1 MFDVE
6 PIERASTRAG
16 TRIFMRLLALT
27 LASPSMA
34 MAQAPDPVASPESTS
49 TTKATPAKGTAKGA
63 DQDAQ
68 IDSVYVEGKRWLFN
82 RRTRY
87 AHSLPEVDGPTIT
100 VTKKTSVVQLNDVPT
115 IIDNNQ
121 RELFDRLPGIILAEQ
136 QNPTELNL
144 SYRGLG
150 NPQESE
156 YILLMQ
162 DGIPLEMDWIGYP
175 TIYYIPVPQTLSSVQ
190 MIRAGSGLLYGPE
203 PQPVINFIS
212 QAPSTRPLAGTTEQ
226 VGGSNSLFSSFNKIS
241 GTSGNWNYL
250 ADYSRRQSDGQRQNG
265 GYTLNAGDI
274 HVGYAFDAQKL
285 SLDFH
290 AYSLD
295 SGLAG
300 LMSGAQFLT
309 NRNQTTTP
317 DDHLWADRYT
327 TVLTYENKFSDK
339 DSYTQKLW
347 SGYQDLWTRS
357 DTYTAD
363 TPPVGTG
370 GTLSGQRFNY
380 TGLDGRWLHRWG
392 AGNAL
397 TVGYTF
403 YTSRSPYNEWTTTN
417 PVVNKDDESGVPF
430 YDDERK
436 TTYGALF
443 AENVF
448 RFKYFHLVT
457 SARFDHEVLDTNE
470 SLAPH
475 PLLVNATYTKN
486 IPLFGIGIG
495 NDFGHGNETY
505 LNVSQ
510 GFRPLRY
517 LDIASP
523 FSKFSPTN
531 DPDPTKYLTYEAGV
545 HGWPSLGL
553 YYDVSVFQ
561 VNVKDRIESQQLTQT
576 ETIDVNTGNTRSR
589 GIELEAHYDLL
600 RLFSTF
606 GSNSHLD
613 AFANASLLDARFT
626 NSIVPGQTGKIPAYA
641 PHGVFKAGITARE
654 DDRYKVSLVVN
665 TVGSQYFQDSDKP
678 IGSTPAHIPTYTV
691 ADLAGD
697 YVIAGHL
704 RLLGGISNLMNRHYY
719 SRVFLF
725 GGMLEPANDRSFYA
739 GAAYDF

>member
-1 MFDVE
+1 MQCRS
-6 PIERASTRAG
+6 PISGSKNYTRAG
-16 TRIFMRLLALT
+16 TKVCTALLGLLLT
-27 LASPSMA
+27 APSMA
-34 MAQAPDPVASPESTS
+34 PAQTQAPAPTEKKS
-49 TTKATPAKGTAKGA
+49 KATDKE
-63 DQDAQ
+63 DQL
-68 IDSVYVEGKRWLFN
+68 DSVYVEGKRWLFN

-100 VTKKTSVVQLNDVPT
+100 VTKKTSVVQLNDMPT
-115 IIDNNQ
+115 IVDNNQ
-121 RELFDRLPGIILAEQ
+121 RELFDRLPGIIIAEQ
-136 QNPTELNL
+136 QNPTQLNL

-162 DGIPLEMDWIGYP
+162 DGMPLEMDWIGFP
-175 TIYYIPVPQTLSSVQ
+175 TIYTIPVPQTLSSVQ

-212 QAPSTRPLAGTTEQ
+212 QAPSTRQLAGTTEQ

-241 GTSGNWNYL
+241 GTNGDWNYL

-265 GYTLNAGDI
+265 DYTLNAGDL
-274 HVGYAFDAQKL
+274 HLGYAFDSQKL

-290 AYSLD
+290 AYSLV

-300 LMSGAQFLT
+300 LMSGAQFLA
-309 NRNQTTTP
+309 NPKQTTTP
-317 DDHLWADRYT
+317 SDRLWADRYT
-327 TVLTYENKFSDK
+327 TVLTYENKFTDK
-339 DSYTQKLW
+339 DSFTQKVW

-357 DTYTAD
+357 DTYAGA
-363 TPPVGTG
+363 PPAGTG

-392 AGNAL
+392 AGDAL

-403 YTSRSPYNEWTTTN
+403 YASRSPYNEWLTKN
-417 PVVNKDDESGVPF
+417 PVIDKDDESGVPF
-430 YDDERK
+430 YDDRRK

-457 SARFDHEVLDTNE
+457 SARFDHEELNTVE

-475 PLLVNATYTKN
+475 PSLVNATYTKN

-523 FSKFSPTN
+523 FSNFSTAN
-531 DPDPTKYLTYEAGV
+531 NPDPTKYLTYEAGV
-545 HGWPSLGL
+545 HGWPSVGL
-553 YYDVSVFQ
+553 YYDASVFQ

-589 GIELEAHYDLL
+589 GVEFEGHYDVL
-600 RLFSTF
+600 RLWANMD
-606 GSNSHLD
+606 SNVHLD

-626 NSIVPGQTGKIPAYA
+626 SSIVPGQTGKIPAYA
-641 PHGVFKAGITARE
+641 PHGVFKAGLTARK
-654 DDRYKVSLVVN
+654 DNLYKVSLIAD
-665 TVGSQYFQDSDKP
+665 TVGSQYFQDSNKA

-697 YVIAGHL
+697 YIIAGHF
-704 RLLGGISNLMNRHYY
+704 RILGGVSNLANRHYY

-725 GGMLEPANDRSFYA
+725 GGMLEPASDRKFYA

>member
-1 MFDVE
+1 MIDVG
-6 PIERASTRAG
+6 PIVRAY
-16 TRIFMRLLALT
+16 TRIGAKPFTRMLGLMLAL
-27 LASPSMA
+27 SSMTVA
-34 MAQAPDPVASPESTS
+34 ETSDPVAPPDT
-49 TTKATPAKGTAKGA
+49 APTAKPAAAQKKAGGA
-63 DQDAQ
+63 DQESTL
-68 IDSVYVEGKRWLFN
+68 DSVYVEGKRWLFN

-100 VTKKTSVVQLNDVPT
+100 VTKKTSVVQLADVPT

-121 RELFDRLPGIILAEQ
+121 RELFDRLPGIVLAEQ

-156 YILLMQ
+156 YVLLMQ

-175 TIYYIPVPQTLSSVQ
+175 TIYYIPVPQTLGSVQ

-212 QAPSTRPLAGTTEQ
+212 QQPSTRPLAGTTEQ

-241 GTSGNWNYL
+241 GTNGNWNYL
-250 ADYSRRQSDGQRQNG
+250 ADFSRRQSDGQRQNG
-265 GYTLNAGDI
+265 GYVLNAGDL
-274 HVGYAFDAQKL
+274 HLGYLFDAQKL
-285 SLDFH
+285 TLDFH

-300 LMSGAQFLT
+300 LMSGAQFLA

-327 TVLTYENKFSDK
+327 TVLTYENKFTDK

-357 DTYTAD
+357 DTYTD
-363 TPPVGTG
+363 VPPVGTG

-397 TVGYTF
+397 TVGYTL
-403 YTSRSPYNEWTTTN
+403 YTSRSPYNEWLTTN
-417 PVVNKDDESGVPF
+417 PVINKDDESGIPF

-448 RFKYFHLVT
+448 RFEYFHLVT
-457 SARFDHEVLDTNE
+457 SARFDHEVLDSNE

-475 PLLVNATYTKN
+475 PSLVNETYTKN

-523 FSKFSPTN
+523 FSNFSSTN
-531 DPDPTKYLTYEAGV
+531 NPDPTKYLTYEAGV
-545 HGWPSLGL
+545 HGWPRVGL

-600 RLFSTF
+600 RLLSTI
-606 GSNSHLD
+606 GSNIHLD

-626 NSIVPGQTGKIPAYA
+626 SSIVPGQTGKIPAYA

-654 DDRYKVSLVVN
+654 DDRYKVSLVAN
-665 TVGSQYFQDSDKP
+665 TVGSQYFQDSDRS

-704 RLLGGISNLMNRHYY
+704 RLLGGISNLANRHYY

-725 GGMLEPANDRSFYA
+725 GGMLEPASDRSIYA

>member
-1 MFDVE
+1 MIAVG
-6 PIERASTRAG
+6 PIVRAYTRIGAKPFTCMLGLMLALSSMTMAETSDPVDSPDAAPTANPAPAQRKATGADRASE
-16 TRIFMRLLALT
+16 L
-27 LASPSMA
+27 
-34 MAQAPDPVASPESTS
+34 
-49 TTKATPAKGTAKGA
+49 
-63 DQDAQ
+63 
-68 IDSVYVEGKRWLFN
+68 DSVYVEGKRWLFN

-100 VTKKTSVVQLNDVPT
+100 VTKKTSVVQLGDVPT

-121 RELFDRLPGIILAEQ
+121 RELFDRLPGIVLAEQ

-156 YILLMQ
+156 YVLLMQ

-175 TIYYIPVPQTLSSVQ
+175 TIYYIPVPQTLGSVQ

-212 QAPSTRPLAGTTEQ
+212 QQPSTRPLAGTTEQ

-241 GTSGNWNYL
+241 GTNGNWNYL
-250 ADYSRRQSDGQRQNG
+250 ADFSRRQSDGQRQNG
-265 GYTLNAGDI
+265 GYVLNAGDL
-274 HVGYAFDAQKL
+274 HLGYLFDAQKL

-300 LMSGAQFLT
+300 LMSGAQFLA

-327 TVLTYENKFSDK
+327 TVLTYENKFTDK

-357 DTYTAD
+357 DTYAD
-363 TPPVGTG
+363 VPPVGTG
-370 GTLSGQRFNY
+370 ATLSGQRFNY

-397 TVGYTF
+397 TVGYTL
-403 YTSRSPYNEWTTTN
+403 YTSRSPYNEWLTTN
-417 PVVNKDDESGVPF
+417 PIINKDDESGIPF

-448 RFKYFHLVT
+448 RFEYFHLVT
-457 SARFDHEVLDTNE
+457 SARFDHEVLDSNE

-475 PLLVNATYTKN
+475 PSLVNETYTKN

-523 FSKFSPTN
+523 FSNFSSTN
-531 DPDPTKYLTYEAGV
+531 NPDPTKYLTYEAGV
-545 HGWPSLGL
+545 HGWPKVGL

-600 RLFSTF
+600 RLFSTI
-606 GSNSHLD
+606 GSNMHLD

-626 NSIVPGQTGKIPAYA
+626 SSIVPGQTGKTPAYV

-654 DDRYKVSLVVN
+654 DDRYKVSLVAN
-665 TVGSQYFQDSDKP
+665 TVGSQFFQDSDRS

-697 YVIAGHL
+697 YVIAGHF
-704 RLLGGISNLMNRHYY
+704 RLLGGISNLTNRHYY

-725 GGMLEPANDRSFYA
+725 GGMLEPASDRSVYA

>member
-1 MFDVE
+1 MIDARSGV
-6 PIERASTRAG
+6 RAFTCACG
-16 TRIFMRLLALT
+16 KALANLLGLILT
-27 LASPSMA
+27 ASMAVAQTLNPAASP
-34 MAQAPDPVASPESTS
+34 D
-49 TTKATPAKGTAKGA
+49 ATPKAAPA
-63 DQDAQ
+63 DGKSQEIDKVDQ
-68 IDSVYVEGKRWLFN
+68 LDSVFVEGKRWLFN
-82 RRTRY
+82 RRTRF

-100 VTKKTSVVQLNDVPT
+100 VTKKTSVVQLGNVPT

-121 RELFDRLPGIILAEQ
+121 RELFDRLPGIVIAEQ

-156 YILLMQ
+156 YVLLMQ

-175 TIYYIPVPQTLSSVQ
+175 TIYAIPVPQTLSSVQ

-212 QAPSTRPLAGTTEQ
+212 QAPSSRELAGTTEQ
-226 VGGSNSLFSSFNKIS
+226 VGGSNSLFSSFNKAS

-265 GYTLNAGDI
+265 GYALNAGDL
-274 HVGYAFDAQKL
+274 HLGYGFDSQRL

-300 LMSGAQFLT
+300 LMSGAQFLA

-317 DDHLWADRYT
+317 NDHLWADRYT
-327 TVLTYENKFSDK
+327 TILTYENKFTDK
-339 DSYTQKLW
+339 DSFTQKVW

-357 DTYTAD
+357 DTYAG

-392 AGNAL
+392 AGDAL

-403 YTSRSPYNEWTTTN
+403 YTSRSPYNEWLSKN
-417 PVVNKDDESGVPF
+417 PVIDKDDESGTPF
-430 YDDERK
+430 YDDRRK

-448 RFKYFHLVT
+448 RFEYFHVVT
-457 SARFDHEVLDTNE
+457 SARLDHEELNTVE

-475 PLLVNATYTKN
+475 PSLVNATYTKN

-495 NDFGHGNETY
+495 NDFGHANETY

-523 FSKFSPTN
+523 FSNFSATN
-531 DPDPTKYLTYEAGV
+531 NPDPTKYITYEAGV
-545 HGWPSLGL
+545 HGWPSVGL

-576 ETIDVNTGNTRSR
+576 ATVDVNTGNTRSR
-589 GIELEAHYDLL
+589 GVELEAHYDLL
-600 RLFSTF
+600 RLWSTMD
-606 GSNSHLD
+606 SNVHLE

-626 NSIVPGQTGKIPAYA
+626 SSIIPGQTGKIPAYA
-641 PHGVFKAGITARE
+641 PHGVFKAGFTARQ
-654 DDRYKVSLVVN
+654 DGLYKVSLIGV
-665 TVGSQYFQDSDKP
+665 TVGSQFFQDSDKP

-697 YVIAGHL
+697 YTIAGHL
-704 RLLGGISNLMNRHYY
+704 RILGGVSNLTNRHYY